1 MILGNAPKRVT
12 VVHCA
17 YSGVGGTGSFVS
29 ELCPQLARHPGPTGP
44 VVFYGVEPLYPDYG
58 CRLKAA
64 GIAHYEVRKRRGLD
78 LVSRW
83 ELANVIR
90 NTGADIVVLHGG
102 GAGWQ
107 WPLLRLLG
115 VRNRMALVE
124 HGPESA
130 CSTVGGIVRHVIG
143 ICWADAVIVVSEPL
157 AVCLRSRFSSFLRRK
172 PLHTIPNGID
182 TEFFAPGGT
191 TRVPGSLL
199 MVGTLS
205 PSKDHATLL
214 RAISLLAGKCSAELC
229 LAGDGVLRNELQEL
243 AHQLGV
249 ESQVRFLGNV
259 PRTDLVR
266 MYRSASIFTFST
278 KGEGSPLSLL
288 EAMSCGLP
296 VVASDV
302 PGVREILS
310 KSQCG
315 LLTAA
320 GDARATAE
328 AIKRLLGDA
337 ELAHQMGS
345 NGRHYVKI
353 NHSLTAMAAQY
364 RQVLSEL

>member
-1 MILGNAPKRVT
+1 
-12 VVHCA
+12 
-17 YSGVGGTGSFVS
+17 
-29 ELCPQLARHPGPTGP
+29 
-44 VVFYGVEPLYPDYG
+44 VFYGVEPLHPDYAR
-58 CRLKAA
+58 RLTKA
-64 GIAHYEVRKRRGLD
+64 GVSYHVVMKRRGID
-78 LVSRW
+78 LVSRRA
-83 ELANVIR
+83 LAHVLR
-90 NTGADIVVLHGG
+90 RASGGVVLMHGG

-115 VRNRMALVE
+115 VRNRMVLVE

-130 CSTVGGIVRHVIG
+130 CSTVGGVVRHVIS
-143 ICWADAVIVVSEPL
+143 ISCADAVIAVSEPL
-157 AVCLRSRFSSFLRRK
+157 AACLRSRFSGFLRRK

-182 TEFFAPGGT
+182 TEFFAPDGT
-191 TRVPGSLL
+191 TRVSGSLL

-214 RAISLLAGKCSAELC
+214 RAISLLTGKCSVELC
-229 LAGDGVLRNELQEL
+229 LAGDGVLRDEIQEL

-259 PRTDLVR
+259 ARNDLLR
-266 MYRSASIFTFST
+266 MYRSASLFTFST

-302 PGVREILS
+302 SGVREIVS

-320 GDARATAE
+320 GDARAMAE
-328 AIKRLLGDA
+328 AIERLLGDA

-353 NHSLTAMAAQY
+353 NHSLTAMAAEYQ
-364 RQVLSEL
+364 QVLSEL